1 MTIRFI
7 SSVFTALALA
17 AAPAIVFAAKAKD
30 PVKVTSP
37 KNVKGT
43 QKVVVGQFTV
53 GFLIERKD
61 STKAG
66 GGLTGSGF
74 GGRSTVRSTL
84 AGYSPDDLQNIADA
98 AHADLVAKLTAAG
111 FEVVDRAA
119 LAAHPAYAKAKG
131 EPGTKEMT
139 TRTGRDDNANVLFV
153 TSSETAPL
161 KLLAGDVVASGFSA
175 MGLTMSGMQV
185 VNGAT
190 AYAKDSGVNVVNA
203 IYYVDFADSDEY
215 GGWFRSSSA
224 VSVKGS
230 LALLPDQTK
239 LTVIGANYKSATL
252 ALADPVAVGGDF
264 FDKRDSMS
272 GGEKTSNA
280 IGNAIGLLGGVGTN
294 SSKKFTFT
302 ARPGA
307 YVPGAKQ
314 AVFDANDV
322 LVGRLASLR

>member
-1 MTIRFI
+1 VTIRFI
-7 SSVFTALALA
+7 SNVFAALALVS
-17 AAPAIVFAAKAKD
+17 APAIVFAAKAKD